1 MMDGPG
7 GAFRPRWLSAWRVG
21 AALAGSLLCGTA
33 EAGPPYLTDDP
44 EPVDLGHW
52 EIYGFAQ
59 GTFVRGASSSLL
71 PAVEVNYGALPELQL
86 HVVAP
91 LSLSSGGGVPGQYG
105 VGDTQFGF
113 KYRLADPGKT
123 DWFPQIGIFP
133 MLVVPSGNAARG
145 LGTGRVHAFL
155 PVWIQKD
162 FWGTWT
168 TDFGG
173 GTWINPGP
181 GNRNYWYAGWLVTHQ
196 VTEHLAIGAEIF
208 HQTASSTAVA
218 GQVGF
223 PAGTRDSTG
232 FNVGAVYDFTE
243 HHHLLLSGGRG
254 LQNVDA
260 TNQFSYYAGYQ
271 FTF

>member
-1 MMDGPG
+1 
-7 GAFRPRWLSAWRVG
+7 LSAWRVG